1 MKFISI
7 AFFLFFL
14 FSCQNSDLSTTKK
27 FIPDM
32 YEESEMTLL
41 MRSIYE
47 ENNKMKKG
55 IITGTPPNRF
65 PSYFLNIF
73 NSKLTNDK
81 PYSENFMTYSKV
93 YIDNVRTLFDSVSP
107 ISLKTR
113 YNNSINSYI
122 ACHTSECTGPIPSIK
137 KLLIK

>member
-7 AFFLFFL
+7 AFFLI
-14 FSCQNSDLSTTKK
+14 SCQNSDLSTTKK
-27 FIPDM
+27 FIPNM
-32 YEESEMTLL
+32 YEESEMALF
-41 MRSIYE
+41 MRCIYE
-47 ENNKMKKG
+47 ENSKMKKG
-55 IITGTPPNRF
+55 IITGTPSNRF

-81 PYSENFMTYSKV
+81 PYSENLITYSKV
-93 YIDNVRTLFDSVSP
+93 YIDNVRTLFDTVSP

-113 YNNSINSYI
+113 YNNSINTCI
-122 ACHTSECTGPIPSIK
+122 ACHTSECAGPIPSIK